1 MKLHHNTESKNCS
14 HDSLNMDSNKYMKL
28 CIFLCVLIVCGCK
41 NKVAQ
46 VNKEQILWASEWD
59 GELDEFLDKYKTFSY
74 SDGRP
79 YILAKEDFYA
89 LSEEEDSMAVKMLC
103 SFFNKEDFSSYKQKP
118 FSMREYFRQ
127 YIGYKH
133 DGHIMVHVNIYTHIP
148 YRKDPQCFSIYMEDI
163 TQTLINEEYGGVHY
177 GTIIL
182 DLTEQKVKSFSLNQ
196 SQGHSITGTGLK

>member
-1 MKLHHNTESKNCS
+1 
-14 HDSLNMDSNKYMKL
+14 MDSSKYMKL

-46 VNKEQILWASEWD
+46 VN
-59 GELDEFLDKYKTFSY
+59 
-74 SDGRP
+74 
-79 YILAKEDFYA
+79 FYA
-89 LSEEEDSMAVKMLC
+89 LSEEEDSVAVKMLC
-103 SFFNKEDFSSYKQKP
+103 SFFYKEDFSSYKQKP

-196 SQGHSITGTGLK
+196 SQGLIPLQQKIFTKFVNF